1 MTTNARQ
8 ASKVFP
14 PHRSHE
20 EATVESFREDPV
32 FAAEVLSDVLA
43 GGDQDELLIM
53 MRYMT
58 KAFGGVGKVA
68 GKAEVNATSLY
79 RTLSR
84 GGNPELKT
92 LLALL
97 KAMGFRLAVAPI
109 AGKPSAPKKPAR
121 RRSAGARRLAA

>member
-1 MTTNARQ
+1 M
-8 ASKVFP
+8 
-14 PHRSHE
+14 
-20 EATVESFREDPV
+20 
-32 FAAEVLSDVLA
+32 SDILA
-43 GGDQDELLIM
+43 DGDQDELMVMLK
-53 MRYMT
+53 YLA

-109 AGKPSAPKKPAR
+109 AMKASAQKKLAR
-121 RRSAGARRLAA
+121 RRGAGARRLAA